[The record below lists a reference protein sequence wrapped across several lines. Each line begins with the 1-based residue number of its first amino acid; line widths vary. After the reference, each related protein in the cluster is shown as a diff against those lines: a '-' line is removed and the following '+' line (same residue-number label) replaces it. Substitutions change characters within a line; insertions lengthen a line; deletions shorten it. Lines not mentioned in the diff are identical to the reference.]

1 MQTLISSSILPFI
14 KVLRPHQWLKNIFV
28 FAGVVFAGLLYSPI
42 YVERAILAAIAFS
55 LVASAVYI
63 FNDMMDRESDR
74 LHPAKK
80 HRPIASG
87 EISLSAAINS
97 GLVIGA
103 LGIFSGSLVSWQLEC
118 ILLSYLLLNIAYSCY
133 FKTIVILDVVFI
145 AFGFVLR
152 TLAGTSGIGITPSHW
167 LLICTLLLT
176 LFLGFSKRYAD
187 YTCLKETRLS
197 DNNMYSKK
205 FLNILILVFA
215 FASIASYGIYA
226 FHQDRLLHRSHGLFF
241 YTTPLVI
248 IGICRYLK
256 LIYTKK
262 NSGLDI
268 AQNIFSDFP
277 LLFILV
283 AWILVILFTLGF

>member
-1 MQTLISSSILPFI
+1 MQTLISSSIVPFI

-42 YVERAILAAIAFS
+42 HVERAILAAIAFS
-55 LVASAVYI
+55 FVASAVYI
-63 FNDMMDRESDR
+63 FNDIVDRESDKI
-74 LHPAKK
+74 HPAKK

-87 EISLSAAINS
+87 EISISIAINS
-97 GLVIGA
+97 GLIIGI
-103 LGIFSGSLVSWQLEC
+103 LGIFSGSLVSYQLEY
-118 ILLSYLLLNIAYSCY
+118 ILLSYILLNIAYSCY
-133 FKTIVILDVVFI
+133 FKTIIILDIVFI
-145 AFGFVLR
+145 AAGFVLR
-152 TLAGTSGIGITPSHW
+152 TLAGTSGIGIAPSHW

-187 YTCLKETRLS
+187 YICLKETNQPDKNR
-197 DNNMYSKK
+197 YSKK
-205 FLNILILVFA
+205 FLNVLILIFA
-215 FASIASYGIYA
+215 FASIVSYGIYG
-226 FHQDRLLHRSHGLFF
+226 FNQGRLYHRSYALFF

-248 IGICRYLK
+248 LGIFRYLQ

-277 LLFILV
+277 LFFILV
-283 AWILVILFTLGF
+283 AWILATLFFQ